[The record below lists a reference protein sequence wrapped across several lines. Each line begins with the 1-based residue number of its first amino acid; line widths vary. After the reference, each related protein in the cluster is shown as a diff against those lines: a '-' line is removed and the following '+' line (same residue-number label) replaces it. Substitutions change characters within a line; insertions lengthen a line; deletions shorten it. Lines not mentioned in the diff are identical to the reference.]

1 MKNKLKIFLCV
12 VMILIF
18 SFGTCATAYAY
29 TGYPTDVSKA
39 DTICRSY
46 YADELVGSD
55 SVFLFKTDNNGT
67 ALLYLPSIYYSDKSI
82 PIIAR
87 GENNNLVFVSNGHN
101 FYLFFFDKQNCYSKP
116 KMEVFSNN
124 GNGTHH
130 IPYGIT
136 TDNIKSRIVS
146 SAKTILDVDGQTV
159 LFQQGTNPS
168 PNPNPETPPLTPGS
182 NTLSTM
188 FNKNSAMLKGV
199 LNEIITLLPLLL
211 PVLISF
217 LAIRKGIMFT
227 LQTLRSS

>member
-12 VMILIF
+12 VMIFVF

-29 TGYPTDVSKA
+29 TGYPTDVFKA
-39 DTICRSY
+39 DSICRSY

-55 SVFLFKTDNNGT
+55 VVFLYNTDSKGP
-67 ALLYLPSIYYSDKSI
+67 ALLYLPSVYYSENSI

-116 KMEVFSNN
+116 KMEVFNN
-124 GNGTHH
+124 DITGRHH

-146 SAKTILDVDGQTV
+146 SAKTILDVDGKTV
-159 LFQQGTNPS
+159 LFQQGTSQS
-168 PNPNPETPPLTPGS
+168 PNPNPPTPPSASDS
-182 NTLSTM
+182 NILSTI
-188 FNKNSAMLKGV
+188 FNKNSEMLKGV
-199 LNEIITLLPLLL
+199 LTEIVALLPLLL

-217 LAIRKGIMFT
+217 LAIRKGIKFT
-227 LQTLRSS
+227 LRTLRKS